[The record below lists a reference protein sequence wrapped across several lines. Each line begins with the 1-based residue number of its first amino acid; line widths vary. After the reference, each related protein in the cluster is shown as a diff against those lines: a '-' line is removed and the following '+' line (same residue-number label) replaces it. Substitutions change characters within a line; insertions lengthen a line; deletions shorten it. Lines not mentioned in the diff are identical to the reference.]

1 MRAIDTNILVRFI
14 MNDTP
19 SQAQKVFEL
28 FCHARQNQEKL
39 FVPVVVVMELEW
51 ALSYSYQ
58 LPRDVMLQAMF
69 EILKLD
75 VLCVEHDQAVF
86 DCLENATQNTFDVSD
101 LLIGYVARANGCLS
115 TITFDKKAGK
125 SPLFEPL
132 K

>member
-1 MRAIDTNILVRFI
+1 M
-14 MNDTP
+14 
-19 SQAQKVFEL
+19 
-28 FCHARQNQEKL
+28 
-39 FVPVVVVMELEW
+39 PVVVVMELEW
-51 ALSYSYQ
+51 VLSYSYQ

-86 DCLENATQNTFDVSD
+86 DCLANATQNTFDVSD

-115 TITFDKKAGK
+115 TITFDKKASK